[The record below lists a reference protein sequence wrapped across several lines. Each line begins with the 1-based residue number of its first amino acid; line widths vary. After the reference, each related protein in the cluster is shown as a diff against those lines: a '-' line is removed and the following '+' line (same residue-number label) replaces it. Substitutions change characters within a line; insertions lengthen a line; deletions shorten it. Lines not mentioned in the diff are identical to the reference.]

1 MKKFNIF
8 GAQHKGWLPPS
19 YGKVVYDNMEQ
30 DEREVV
36 DKLEGE
42 ESYTETMNNAGYYL
56 SGVQLLET
64 ST

>member
-1 MKKFNIF
+1 MTEPIIM
-8 GAQHKGWLPPS
+8 
-19 YGKVVYDNMEQ
+19 DE

-36 DKLEGE
+36 DSFEGE
-42 ESYTETMNNAGYYL
+42 ASYTETMNNARYYL